1 MLDFIK
7 NKLMERH
14 NGSPIN
20 LVKIRGGSEKK
31 FLIFAFL
38 NKETNPFA
46 CLKAPSLDAHSCLIR
61 QEFDNLKNA
70 KNILPDNLKNTLP
83 SLYEP
88 IIIEGKFISCEEA
101 VKGIPDN
108 RDNNKKKLENIFKWV
123 CQFHKSGIVGKMK
136 FSKSSLIEIIFKH
149 KDCFKKFDDNNLY
162 FQKKVVNFVDKIW
175 PHGEIVLPIINQHG
189 DFHHG
194 NIFFQKNRLKVI
206 DWANYSKVL
215 LPAYDLFFYLKRQN
229 CFVENHQF
237 FYSYFNFFSLP
248 SEIIPSWIK
257 ILNLVDGLEKASLYN
272 EITSNMAEEYFKE
285 ILV

>member
-1 MLDFIK
+1 
-7 NKLMERH
+7 MERH

-20 LVKIRGGSEKK
+20 LVKVRGGSEKK

-38 NKETNPFA
+38 NKGTNPFA
-46 CLKAPSLDAHSCLIR
+46 CLKAPSLDAHSYLIR

-70 KNILPDNLKNTLP
+70 KNTLPDNLKNTLP

-88 IIIEGKFISCEEA
+88 IVLGGKFISCEEA

-108 RDNNKKKLENIFKWV
+108 RDNNKKKLENIFKWI

-136 FSKSSLIEIIFKH
+136 FSKSFLIEIILK
-149 KDCFKKFDDNNLY
+149 KEDCFKRFSDDGFY
-162 FQKKVVNFVDKIW
+162 FQKKVVSFVDKIW

-194 NIFFQKNRLKVI
+194 NVFFQKNGLKVI

-229 CFVENHQF
+229 YFVENHYLF
-237 FYSYFNFFSLP
+237 SSYFNFFSLP
-248 SEIIPSWIK
+248 PEIIPSWIK
-257 ILNLVDGLEKASLYN
+257 VLYLVDGLEKVSYYN
-272 EITSNMAEEYFKE
+272 KITSGMAEEYFKE
-285 ILV
+285 ILI